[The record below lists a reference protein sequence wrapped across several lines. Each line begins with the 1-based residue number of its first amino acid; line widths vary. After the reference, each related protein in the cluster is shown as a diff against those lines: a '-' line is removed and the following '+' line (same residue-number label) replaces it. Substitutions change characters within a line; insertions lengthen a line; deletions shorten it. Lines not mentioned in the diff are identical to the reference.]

1 MTRICAG
8 GFGIVLSVVIASTF
22 VEVLLFSEML
32 IAMKFF
38 GNVKVLDVFYALFPF
53 PSAFRLA

>member
-38 GNVKVLDVFYALFPF
+38 GNVKVLDVFYA
-53 PSAFRLA
+53 FRLA